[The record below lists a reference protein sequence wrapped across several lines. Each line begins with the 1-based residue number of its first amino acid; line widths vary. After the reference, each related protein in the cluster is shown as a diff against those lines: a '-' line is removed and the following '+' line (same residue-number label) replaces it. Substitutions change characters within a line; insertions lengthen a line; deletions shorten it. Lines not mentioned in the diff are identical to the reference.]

1 MSIASVAAQ
10 QSQNVAATIGATS
23 VGTTGTN
30 TTSNSSSTGT
40 TVPISNNRTSSTDPF
55 ASLSSNFQD
64 FLKMLTTQLQN
75 QDPTSPLDTN
85 SFTTELVQ
93 FSEVEQ
99 QINTNSSLQTLI
111 QVTQGDQ
118 MLQGASLDGKQ
129 VTLSGTQLPLQNGNA
144 SLTFT
149 MPSAGQAAISILNSA
164 GVVVD
169 QTAVQANAGAN
180 TWTWDGSMTGGGT
193 APDGP
198 YTVSVTTAGATGQTQ
213 VPFTVNG
220 TVTGT
225 SVNSGTVDLQLGPTS
240 VPFSQLQSVG
250 NGS

>member
-10 QSQNVAATIGATS
+10 QAQNVAATIGATS

-30 TTSNSSSTGT
+30 TTSNNG
-40 TVPISNNRTSSTDPF
+40 TSSTDPF

-75 QDPTSPLDTN
+75 QDPTSPMDTN

-129 VTLSGTQLPLQNGNA
+129 VTLNGTQLPLQNGNA

-149 MPSAGQAAISILNSA
+149 MPSAGQAAISIVNSA

-169 QTAVQANAGAN
+169 QTTVQANAGAN
-180 TWTWDGSMTGGGT
+180 TWTWDGSMAGGGT

-225 SVNSGTVDLQLGPTS
+225 SINSGTVDLQLGPTS
-240 VPFSQLQSVG
+240 VPFS
-250 NGS
+250 